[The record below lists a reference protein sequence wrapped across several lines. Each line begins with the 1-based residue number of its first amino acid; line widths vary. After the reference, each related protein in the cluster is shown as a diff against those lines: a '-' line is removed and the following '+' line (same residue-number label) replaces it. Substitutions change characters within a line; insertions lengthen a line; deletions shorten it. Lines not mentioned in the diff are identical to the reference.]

1 MSNIETRIQELGITI
16 PDITVPLANYIPAKR
31 SGNLVYTS
39 GHICALGDK
48 SFKGKIGRDI
58 DTEKGKEAARIAV
71 INCLGAV
78 KNLMG
83 NLDCIKEVIAVHGLV
98 NSDPE
103 FTEQGVVMN
112 GASDLLVALFGEAGK
127 HTRTAA
133 GIASLPFDFSIS
145 VYIIVEVE

>member
-31 SGNLVYTS
+31 IGNIVYTS

-48 SFKGKIGRDI
+48 VFKGKIGRDI
-58 DTEKGKEAARIAV
+58 DTEKGKEAAKIAA

-78 KNLMG
+78 KQLMG
-83 NLDCIKEVIAVHGLV
+83 NLDCIKQVVAVHGLV
-98 NSDPE
+98 SSDPD

-112 GASDLLVALFGEAGK
+112 GASDLMVALFGEAGK

-133 GIASLPFDFSIS
+133 GIACLPFDFSIS

>member
-1 MSNIETRIQELGITI
+1 MPDIASKLQELGITI

-39 GHICALGDK
+39 GHICALGDI
-48 SFKGKIGRDI
+48 SIKGKMGRDI
-58 DTEKGKEAARIAV
+58 DTEKGKEAAKIAA

-83 NLDCIKEVIAVHGLV
+83 NLDCIQQVIAVHGLV

-112 GASDLLVALFGEAGK
+112 GASDLMVSLFGEAGK

-133 GIASLPFDFSIS
+133 GIASLPFDYSIS
-145 VYIIVEVE
+145 VYIIVEVA

>member
-1 MSNIETRIQELGITI
+1 MSNIEARIQELGITI

-39 GHICALGDK
+39 GHICALGDQ

-58 DTEKGKEAARIAV
+58 DTEKGKEAAKIAV

-83 NLDCIKEVIAVHGLV
+83 NLDCIKQVIAVHGLV

-112 GASDLLVALFGEAGK
+112 GASDLMVALFGEAGK

-145 VYIIVEVE
+145 IYIIVEVE

>member
-1 MSNIETRIQELGITI
+1 MSTIESRLQELGVSI

-31 SGNLVYTS
+31 VGNIIHTS
-39 GHICALGDK
+39 GHVSALGDK
-48 SFKGKIGRDI
+48 VFKGKVGRDI
-58 DTEKGKEAARIAV
+58 DTEKGKEAAKIAV

-83 NLDCIKEVIAVHGLV
+83 NLDCIKQVIAVHGLIS
-98 NSDPE
+98 SDPE

-112 GASDLLVALFGEAGK
+112 GASDLMVALFGEAGK

-133 GIASLPFDFSIS
+133 GIASLPFDFSVS
-145 VYIIVEVE
+145 VYILVEVA